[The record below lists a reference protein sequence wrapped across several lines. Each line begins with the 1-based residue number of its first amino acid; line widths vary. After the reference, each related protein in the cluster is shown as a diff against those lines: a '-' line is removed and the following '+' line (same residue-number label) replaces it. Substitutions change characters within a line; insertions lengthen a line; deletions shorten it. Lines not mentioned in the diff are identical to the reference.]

1 VIQKKLDTPSY
12 KPANWVIY
20 WWTTTLNTRSH
31 IVNSNMGHL
40 ACIPEVGAIY
50 QWFTEN
56 FQNYV
61 HICTRATPPVQLGA
75 GQFITGLPACF

>member
-1 VIQKKLDTPSY
+1 
-12 KPANWVIY
+12 
-20 WWTTTLNTRSH
+20 
-31 IVNSNMGHL
+31 MGHL